1 MDIAFDADD
10 VTLPQVAL
18 YSTIS
23 FLIVTVIGV
32 FLYITC
38 SKKYKLN
45 WFEKNLLET
54 ASENQEFGARFV

>member
-1 MDIAFDADD
+1 MMDIALNPEDLTVA
-10 VTLPQVAL
+10 QVAL
-18 YSTIS
+18 YATVS
-23 FLIVTVIGV
+23 FLVVSVLGV

-54 ASENQEFGARFV
+54 ACENQEFGQR